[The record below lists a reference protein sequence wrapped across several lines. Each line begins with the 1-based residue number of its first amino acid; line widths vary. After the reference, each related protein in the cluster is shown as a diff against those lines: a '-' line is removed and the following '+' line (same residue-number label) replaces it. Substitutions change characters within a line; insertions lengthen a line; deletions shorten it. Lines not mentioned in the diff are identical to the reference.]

1 VRVHCSSEH
10 PSRGRAA
17 ARRRASAQEPVG
29 IRAAIRE
36 NCACVPE
43 NSPENNLPT
52 MAANLSQI
60 EYWNGPA
67 AERWAIHQEAL
78 DRALEPFG
86 LAVLERAGIRPGER
100 VLDIGCGCGA
110 TTLAIA
116 DRIGESGH
124 VLGIDVSSRML
135 AEAARRTAGRS
146 NVALLETDAA
156 THPFSPS
163 ADVIASRFGV
173 MFFDR
178 PVEAFRNLRGA
189 LASAGRLAFACWRA
203 PSENPWVSV
212 PMNAALRRVG
222 AQPPT
227 GPDEPGPFSFAD
239 RGRVEGILRAAG
251 FAAVR
256 VEPFDADVVLSIA
269 GVEPAL
275 EFAITAGPAGRL
287 LADAPP
293 GVAEAVREDLRNELV
308 RAAAGGRVALG
319 GAVWIASATA

>member
-1 VRVHCSSEH
+1 M
-10 PSRGRAA
+10 PT
-17 ARRRASAQEPVG
+17 
-29 IRAAIRE
+29 I
-36 NCACVPE
+36 
-43 NSPENNLPT
+43 PT
-52 MAANLSQI
+52 MAASLSQI

-67 AERWAIHQEAL
+67 GERWAIHQEAL

-86 LAVLERAGIRPGER
+86 LAALGRANIRPGER
-100 VLDIGCGCGA
+100 VLDVGCGCGA

-116 DRIGESGH
+116 DRIGESGR

-146 NVALLETDAA
+146 NVALLEADAA
-156 THPFSPS
+156 THRFSPS

-173 MFFDR
+173 MFFER
-178 PVEAFRNLRGA
+178 PVDAFRNLRGA
-189 LASAGRLAFACWRA
+189 LAPAGRLAFACWRA

-212 PMNAALRRVG
+212 PMNAALRHVG
-222 AQPPT
+222 APPPS

-239 RGRVEGILRAAG
+239 RGRVEDILRAAG
-251 FAAVR
+251 FSAVR

-269 GVEPAL
+269 GIEPAL
-275 EFAITAGPAGRL
+275 EFAITAGMAGRL

-293 GVAEAVREDLRNELV
+293 NVADAVREDLRGELV
-308 RAAAGGRVALG
+308 RARTGERVTLG